1 MVLLYQIAIF
11 LIIILSSFVG
21 FKGLIIAVSAI
32 VLFSISNIFT
42 LQLLVIQFTTIVVA
56 TIIGAIIAT
65 IKLAVDMPKIVNDKV
80 NSIIYYFERNGFP
93 GGKYFTQYLLR
104 CGFRVFTTF
113 CTISIFALFGM
124 DSESLFINIIF
135 FIGFIL
141 TIFPLVSVTAR
152 DGGFI
157 EDSSTFRFLMAI
169 GCIFIGYKMAYVI
182 WGLWLGLA

>member
-11 LIIILSSFVG
+11 LIIILSSFAG

-42 LQLLVIQFTTIVVA
+42 LQLLVIQFTTIVVSS
-56 TIIGAIIAT
+56 IIGAIIAT
-65 IKLAVDMPKIVNDKV
+65 IKLVVHMPKIVNDKV

-104 CGFRVFTTF
+104 CGLRVFTTF
-113 CTISIFALFGM
+113 CTISILALSGM
-124 DSESLFINIIF
+124 DSESFFVGIIF
-135 FIGFIL
+135 VIGFIL

-157 EDSSTFRFLMAI
+157 EDSSTFRFLVAI
-169 GCIFIGYKMAYVI
+169 GCIFIGYKIAYVI